1 MQSPLLAG
9 RIIKLIGIVLF
20 IIILSFIDLKTIWL
34 IVNNINPFLL
44 FLALLLNI
52 PQLFIKSVRWNQLLR
67 MQKIYIGLGK
77 TFLIY
82 LNSIYLGVI
91 TPGRI
96 GEFTKVIFLKNVSNL
111 DISKG
116 FSSVLVDRIFDLYL
130 LITIGLIGVWKFK
143 LFGMI
148 SSGFNAV
155 LIILIFSPLLILNKR
170 IVEKCIKVLFT
181 LVVTKKYKGKIS
193 EGFEKFN
200 SSVNQLINYKLIYSL
215 LLTLLSYTVFFLQ
228 CYLTSLSLNL
238 SISFITI
245 TLIMSI
251 TNLISF
257 VPITISGLGTREAM
271 LIFLFS
277 LIGLSSEHAV
287 AYSLL
292 VFSVFY
298 FGGALLGLVA
308 WMINPLNIKFDEN

>member
-1 MQSPLLAG
+1 
-9 RIIKLIGIVLF
+9 
-20 IIILSFIDLKTIWL
+20 
-34 IVNNINPFLL
+34 
-44 FLALLLNI
+44 
-52 PQLFIKSVRWNQLLR
+52 